1 MLEVIMTQNDTAIIL
16 AQLTNPE
23 VEGMAQSLFQ
33 KVETLIKANLHS
45 MVDKA
50 LDSNSIAVLDE
61 YIRQAENNLDDLEE
75 ALVTVKGQV
84 RTLKRKYETFQAEA
98 DALDAD
104 IDRLLNLGKEDLAIA
119 AQTQYNSKID
129 LAEEYR
135 QQYERQKNEA
145 DKLADARLKLESRLR
160 TIKLEREHVLGL
172 LELAKTKEVAAKSMK
187 SLDSLEGVGDSD
199 ISRVADKIRARLD
212 RADAEVEMRTGRL
225 SSQMDEVLQTDRIK
239 GQLAER
245 RRRLAMDEDAS
256 EEAADSSF

>member
-1 MLEVIMTQNDTAIIL
+1 
-16 AQLTNPE
+16 
-23 VEGMAQSLFQ
+23 MAQSLFQ
-33 KVETLIKANLHS
+33 KVETLIKANLHA
-45 MVDKA
+45 MVDSA

-61 YIRQAENNLDDLEE
+61 YIRQAENNLDDLED

-84 RTLKRKYETFQAEA
+84 RTLQRKYEAFRAEA
-98 DALDAD
+98 EALDID
-104 IDRLLNLGKEDLAIA
+104 IDRLLKLGKEDLAVA
-119 AQTQYNSKID
+119 AQAQYNSKMD

-135 QQYERQKNEA
+135 QQYERQKTEA
-145 DKLADARLKLESRLR
+145 DNLADARLKLESRLR

-225 SSQMDEVLQTDRIK
+225 SNQMDEVLQTDRLK
-239 GQLAER
+239 GQLEDR
-245 RRRLAMDEDAS
+245 RRRLALDEADS
-256 EEAADSSF
+256 QEAADSSA